1 MAFKCKLNVC
11 RFQFFCLW
19 GDGKQ
24 LMDVTK
30 SDNTFCFQIKLLEL
44 LFDALRVRPS
54 LGHQHS
60 KFLSS
65 FTEKEEL

>member
-1 MAFKCKLNVC
+1 MGRGQTVIPSL
-11 RFQFFCLW
+11 
-19 GDGKQ
+19 
-24 LMDVTK
+24 DVTN
-30 SDNTFCFQIKLLEL
+30 SDNTFVSNQLLGL

-60 KFLSS
+60 KNLSS